1 MIQTKEEQS
10 EKSIVFIKIIAPD
23 FQCEE
28 SKKGKKNK
36 AKSKPNSNP
45 NEPNVLKNS
54 TVPQERDNAVL
65 KSSSQCTSSSIVS
78 NINVCDDKANNPV
91 EMNIITKLSQIISK
105 GDNKATKVNDYLNR
119 MNSNQDLKNEKL
131 VINVGSIKEVKI

>member
-1 MIQTKEEQS
+1 M
-10 EKSIVFIKIIAPD
+10 
-23 FQCEE
+23 
-28 SKKGKKNK
+28 
-36 AKSKPNSNP
+36 
-45 NEPNVLKNS
+45 
-54 TVPQERDNAVL
+54 L

-131 VINVGSIKEVKI
+131 VSSITE